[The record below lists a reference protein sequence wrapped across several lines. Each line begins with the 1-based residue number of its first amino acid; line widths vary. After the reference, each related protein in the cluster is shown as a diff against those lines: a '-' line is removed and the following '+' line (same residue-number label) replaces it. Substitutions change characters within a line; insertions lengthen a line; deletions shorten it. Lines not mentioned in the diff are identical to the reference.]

1 MPYENMC
8 KITDKIEGL
17 ARNDQNGEILILI
30 AKLIDEKVNGLEVSN
45 RKLSDSIEKLDE
57 KISNIKDH
65 SQEIFEI
72 RKDTKT
78 NTKNLECLQ
87 VVRFLIEYP
96 KIGMLLLI
104 VIIFGVVLAYFS
116 GIDNIIQ
123 MIQ

>member
-57 KISNIKDH
+57 KN
-65 SQEIFEI
+65 
-72 RKDTKT
+72 
-78 NTKNLECLQ
+78 
-87 VVRFLIEYP
+87 
-96 KIGMLLLI
+96 
-104 VIIFGVVLAYFS
+104 
-116 GIDNIIQ
+116 
-123 MIQ
+123 